1 MNQKIFYTED
11 RRNDKPRL
19 SGLKFIQN
27 HCAKVLPTEFH
38 YDNSNDRGPSWK
50 QGRREHKSKAINISH
65 NKRDVEQYLKVITT
79 PYKIE
84 LS

>member
-27 HCAKVLPTEFH
+27 HCAKVCQLSSTMIILTRE
-38 YDNSNDRGPSWK
+38 GPPGSKGVESTSQK
-50 QGRREHKSKAINISH
+50 QSTSA
-65 NKRDVEQYLKVITT
+65 TT
-79 PYKIE
+79 KGT
-84 LS
+84 LSSI